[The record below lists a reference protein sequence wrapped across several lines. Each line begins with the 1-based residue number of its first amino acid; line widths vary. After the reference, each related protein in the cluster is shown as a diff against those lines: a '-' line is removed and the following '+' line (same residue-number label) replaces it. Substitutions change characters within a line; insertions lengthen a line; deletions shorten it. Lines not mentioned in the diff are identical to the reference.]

1 MVRLSPLASVDVAQF
16 AERFLH
22 RMLGLDPSRVV
33 VNEGLLQ
40 YEGVLRCGRFADV
53 ARLVLATSTVGID
66 REFAQSPDAEKS
78 IQKI

>member
-1 MVRLSPLASVDVAQF
+1 MVRLSPLGSVDVAQF

-33 VNEGLLQ
+33 VNEGLL
-40 YEGVLRCGRFADV
+40 RCGRFADV
-53 ARLVLATSTVGID
+53 ARLVLATSTVGVD